1 MTKTIKAK
9 LIILV
14 GTLLIFVSS
23 FFIVNLLMI
32 EKAVLKQEKLNIN
45 DKVESLVKDNL
56 IGQVDTLSRSVND
69 FYQQSKVENI
79 RQALG
84 DEIVVLR
91 NTINNLYENNLTDD
105 PDMMIYTFLNEYQW
119 GKGRYLFAYD
129 ADTLTN
135 EAAGNGSV
143 SVGDSRDAIDEK
155 GNYYARDI
163 VAAAKENKIGFTN
176 YFFSNPSTGKI
187 EEKISAS
194 FYFEPLNLVIATGE
208 YISTLKQGNVT
219 AALQTIMAAKYGEHG
234 EFWVQD
240 LNGNILA
247 HSQKNLIGTQTDN
260 TVNVKQVLGDKS
272 DAFILLSEVS
282 SVTNVNKTK
291 ISYVR
296 KILPEWGWIIGT
308 GTLESNVTSI
318 QEGLSDGTREIFD
331 NKTFQS
337 IAVASMI
344 IIVALFFCVW
354 VINKIISNMV
364 VLKTRIDTLSTG
376 EADLTSRLEIINHDE
391 LGDISHSV
399 NNFIGYLQ
407 TMMLDISSSSKEIT
421 EGIIQLNSQSESNTI
436 ALNNH
441 SSETRLAATAITQMN
456 SSAEAVA
463 NSAAQTASRSE
474 QANQEA
480 KVSKIT
486 VVDASN
492 SVIALVE
499 DMNVA
504 TNKINTMSENTD
516 QIVSILSVIKGIA
529 DQTNLLALN
538 AAIEA
543 ARAGEQGRGFAVVA
557 DEVRSLASRTQS
569 STAQIEQILTRL
581 QNDASSAVKVMVE
594 TKDSCQKVADNT
606 FKVTSNLDSMTNS
619 IVVIN
624 DLGGQIATASEEQS
638 AVTSEISRNIH
649 TIETMALELL
659 QNGTQ
664 TAVSTQNLSI
674 ANERLNL
681 LVNKFK
687 LA

>member
-1 MTKTIKAK
+1 MINTIKAK

-14 GTLLIFVSS
+14 GTLLILVSS
-23 FFIVNLLMI
+23 FFIVNMFMV
-32 EKAVLKQEKLNIN
+32 EQAVLKKEKLNIN

-79 RQALG
+79 RLG
-84 DEIVVLR
+84 LSDEIVMLR

-105 PDMMIYTFLNEYQW
+105 PDMMIYTFINEYQW

-143 SVGDSRDAIDEK
+143 SMGNSRDAIDEK
-155 GNYYARDI
+155 GNYYARNI

-176 YFFSNPSTGKI
+176 YFFSNPSTGQI

-219 AALQTIMAAKYGEHG
+219 AALQTIMAAKYGKNG
-234 EFWVQD
+234 KFWVQD

-247 HSQKNLIGTQTDN
+247 HSQTDLIGTQTNN
-260 TVNVKQVLGDKS
+260 TAKVNQVLEGKS
-272 DAFILLSEVS
+272 DAFVLLSEFS
-282 SVTNVNKTK
+282 SLTNVNKTK

-296 KILPEWGWIIGT
+296 KILPQWGWIIGT
-308 GTLESNVTSI
+308 GTYESDVTSI
-318 QEGLSDGTREIFD
+318 QQGLTDGTREIFD
-331 NKTFQS
+331 NKIFQS
-337 IAVASMI
+337 IAVASII
-344 IIVALFFCVW
+344 IIVALIFCVW
-354 VINKIISNMV
+354 LISKLITDMV

-407 TMMLDISSSSKEIT
+407 TMMLDISRSSKDIT
-421 EGIIQLNSQSESNTI
+421 EGITQLNRQSESNSI

-441 SSETRLAATAITQMN
+441 SSETSLAATAITQMN

-463 NSAAQTASRSE
+463 NSAAQTASSTQ
-474 QANQEA
+474 QANEEA
-480 KVSKIT
+480 KASKIN

-499 DMNVA
+499 DMNAA
-504 TNKINTMSENTD
+504 TDKINTMSENTD

-569 STAQIEQILTRL
+569 STAQIDQILIRL
-581 QNDASSAVKVMVE
+581 QDDASSAVKVMIE
-594 TKDSCQKVADNT
+594 TKQSCQKVADNT
-606 FKVTSNLDSMTNS
+606 FRVTSNLDSMTSS
-619 IVVIN
+619 ILNIN

-659 QNGTQ
+659 QNGKQ
-664 TAVSTQNLSI
+664 TAVSTQHLST
-674 ANERLNL
+674 ANDHLNL